1 MRTARAVPAS
11 NFAPAG
17 QRLST
22 GPCVARAAR
31 GTCPDVDGGGES
43 QAIGRGERPPEVKV
57 GGEEPEASGWWV
69 LFVCV
74 SVSIDACAV
83 AASPPGGQPPA
94 PPPSPRALSRPQFCQ
109 PISPRPTL
117 SANQSPLRFRS
128 PKSCGNWLQPRET
141 LGSYLVFELPERI
154 QLEPI

>member
-1 MRTARAVPAS
+1 M
-11 NFAPAG
+11 
-17 QRLST
+17 
-22 GPCVARAAR
+22 
-31 GTCPDVDGGGES
+31 
-43 QAIGRGERPPEVKV
+43 

-94 PPPSPRALSRPQFCQ
+94 PPPSLRALSRPQLCQ
-109 PISPRPTL
+109 PISPRPAL

-128 PKSCGNWLQPRET
+128 LRSCGNWLQPGEA
-141 LGSYLVFELPERI
+141 LGFYLVFELPKRI
-154 QLEPI
+154 LLELI